1 MVNVNHLWSFW
12 TNLFFLIPLYIAIVN
27 KSWLHAVFILATMIF
42 SFLYHFHDGQFFAI
56 EDRMTAIALIAV
68 NAVLLIEGL
77 VHHNHHW
84 WFWVALTTAFFA
96 LILLYTEAKFPETH
110 GIWHILS
117 AAVTVFC
124 QFFFLNL

>member
-1 MVNVNHLWSFW
+1 MNSYTHLWAFW
-12 TNLFFLIPLYIAIVN
+12 TNLFFLIPLYIALSN
-27 KSWLHAVFILATMIF
+27 RLWLYSFFILLTMVF
-42 SFLYHFHDGQFFAI
+42 SFLYHFHDGQFFSI

-77 VHHNHHW
+77 ARHNHPW
-84 WFWVALTTAFFA
+84 WFWITLATAS
-96 LILLYTEAKFPETH
+96 LSLLLLYTEAKYPESH

-124 QFFFLNL
+124 QLFLLNI